1 MLLLNSDTLSPV
13 LIVSLLV
20 FLLAGGALIA
30 VFYFVKRKAVDK
42 FTADARRE
50 AAELQDRIRRE
61 SSKEAEQ
68 IKKEKILESRD
79 EIFNLRSELDKEVKE
94 KRKDLAAVEQK
105 LTAREQNLAKKEEQ
119 NSKREKELANKEN
132 SLISREV
139 RIKDEE
145 NKVKELR
152 KQQQEMLEKV
162 AAMTRDEA
170 KQQLIELMQDE
181 AKRDATQSVKQI
193 EDDARLRAN
202 NLAQKILSTAIQRC
216 AVDHTV
222 ETTVSVVDLPN
233 DEMKGRIIGREGRN
247 IRALEIATG
256 IDLIVDDTPEAVIL
270 SGFDPYRREI
280 AKIAIE
286 RLISD
291 GRIHPARIEEI
302 VEKVKAEME
311 QRILEIGEQAAIE
324 MDIHD
329 FDPEILKLLGRL
341 YYRSSYGQNVLQHA
355 KEVAHIA
362 GMLAQELG
370 ANEKVARRAALIHD
384 IGKAID
390 REVEGTHTQ
399 LGVELARKHGEKEDV
414 LHCVEAH
421 HFDTDFQ
428 SVEAVLVQV
437 ADAVSAARPGARR
450 EILESYVKRLEK
462 LENIADSFSGV
473 AKAYALQAGREIRV
487 IVESNKVT
495 DEQAFWLAKD
505 LTKKI
510 ENELQYPGQIKVTVI
525 RERRYI
531 EYAK

>member
-1 MLLLNSDTLSPV
+1 MLLMDTGFTAVLAGLFV
-13 LIVSLLV
+13 VGVALIV
-20 FLLAGGALIA
+20 IY
-30 VFYFVKRKAVDK
+30 YFVKRKAVDNILDAARK
-42 FTADARRE
+42 ESAD
-50 AAELQDRIRRE
+50 LLDRTRRE
-61 SSKEAEQ
+61 SAKEAEQ

-79 EIFNLRSELDKEVKE
+79 EIFHLRSEFDNEVKE
-94 KRKDLAAVEQK
+94 KRKELVAVEQK
-105 LTAREQNLAKKEEQ
+105 LNQREQNLVRKEEQ
-119 NSKREKELANKEN
+119 NAKRDKELANKEN
-132 SLISREV
+132 SLVSREV

-145 NKVKELR
+145 NKIKELR
-152 KQQQEMLEKV
+152 RQQQELLEKV

-181 AKRDATQSVKQI
+181 ARRDATQFVKQI

-202 NLAQKILSTAIQRC
+202 TLSQKILSTAIQRC

-270 SGFDPYRREI
+270 SGFDPFRREI

-291 GRIHPARIEEI
+291 GRIHPARIEEV
-302 VEKVKAEME
+302 VEKVKAEMD

-370 ANEKVARRAALIHD
+370 VNEKVTRRAALIHD

-399 LGVELARKHGEKEDV
+399 LGVELARKHGEREDV
-414 LHCVEAH
+414 LHCIEAH
-421 HFDTDFQ
+421 HYDIDFQ

-487 IVESNKVT
+487 LVESNKVS